1 MTVNFTTWI
10 IVALILSATANV
22 VAFWYIRKL
31 LTRFLFIS
39 QNLSDLVEV
48 IKVYRNH
55 IKSIYSLEMYYGDE
69 TLKKLI
75 SHTVSLSEL
84 LEDYEDI
91 YSITEPL
98 LEEDDEEE
106 IYGEQIDAE
115 ETNSQ
120 EKDVLYAGS
129 RKRDP

>member
-1 MTVNFTTWI
+1 MFATLVISLLLNLFAI
-10 IVALILSATANV
+10 I
-22 VAFWYIRKL
+22 YIRWL
-31 LTRFLFIS
+31 LVSVKETAETLEVLQENIS
-39 QNLSDLVEV
+39 QFTVHLRE
-48 IKVYRNH
+48 
-55 IKSIYSLEMYYGDE
+55 IYELEMFYGDE
-69 TLKKLI
+69 TLKSLI

-98 LEEDDEEE
+98 LEEDEEE

>member
-10 IVALILSATANV
+10 IVALILSVAANA

-39 QNLSDLVEV
+39 QNLNDLVE
-48 IKVYRNH
+48 IINTYKDH
-55 IKSIYSLEMYYGDE
+55 IKRIYSLEMYYGDE
-69 TLKKLI
+69 TLKNLI

-98 LEEDDEEE
+98 LEEDEEE

>member
-1 MTVNFTTWI
+1 MTVNFTVWI
-10 IVALILSATANV
+10 IMALILSVSINII
-22 VAFWYIRKL
+22 AFWYIKKI

-39 QNLSDLVEV
+39 QNLNDLVKI
-48 IKVYRNH
+48 IKTYRDH

-69 TLKKLI
+69 TMQNLI

-98 LEEDDEEE
+98 IEEDDEEN
-106 IYGEQIDAE
+106 IYGEDIDAE

-120 EKDVLYAGS
+120 EKDVLYAGP
-129 RKRDP
+129 RKRDS

>member
-10 IVALILSATANV
+10 IVALILSVMANA

-31 LTRFLFIS
+31 LNRFLFIS
-39 QNLSDLVEV
+39 QNLNDLVEV
-48 IKVYRNH
+48 INVYKDH
-55 IKSIYSLEMYYGDE
+55 IKRIYSLEMYYGDE
-69 TLKKLI
+69 TLKSLI

-98 LEEDDEEE
+98 LEEDEEE

>member
-10 IVALILSATANV
+10 IVALILSVMANAV
-22 VAFWYIRKL
+22 VFWYIRKL

-39 QNLSDLVEV
+39 QNLNDLVE
-48 IKVYRNH
+48 IINTYKDH
-55 IKSIYSLEMYYGDE
+55 IKRIYSLEMYYGDE
-69 TLKKLI
+69 TLKNLI

-98 LEEDDEEE
+98 LEEDEEE

>member
-1 MTVNFTTWI
+1 MTVNFMTWI
-10 IVALILSATANV
+10 IISLVLSITANV

-39 QNLSDLVEV
+39 QNLGDLVEV
-48 IKVYRNH
+48 ITIYRNH
-55 IKSIYSLEMYYGDE
+55 IKNVYSLEMYYGDE
-69 TLKKLI
+69 TLKALI

-98 LEEDDEEE
+98 SKEDEEE

-115 ETNSQ
+115 ETKSQ
-120 EKDVLYAGS
+120 EEDVLYAGS
-129 RKRDP
+129 RKRDS

>member
-1 MTVNFTTWI
+1 MTVNFTVWI
-10 IVALILSATANV
+10 IIALILSVSINII
-22 VAFWYIRKL
+22 AFWYIRKI

-39 QNLSDLVEV
+39 QNLGDLVEV
-48 IKVYRNH
+48 ITIYRNH
-55 IKSIYSLEMYYGDE
+55 IKNVYSLEMYYGDE
-69 TLKKLI
+69 TLKALI

-98 LEEDDEEE
+98 SKEDEEE

-115 ETNSQ
+115 ETKSQ
-120 EKDVLYAGS
+120 EEDVLYAGS
-129 RKRDP
+129 RKRDS

>member
-1 MTVNFTTWI
+1 MTVNFTVWI
-10 IVALILSATANV
+10 IIALILSVSINV
-22 VAFWYIRKL
+22 IAFWYIRKI

-39 QNLSDLVEV
+39 QNLNDLVKI
-48 IKVYRNH
+48 IKTYRDH

-69 TLKKLI
+69 TMQNLI

-98 LEEDDEEE
+98 IEEDDEEN
-106 IYGEQIDAE
+106 IYGEDIDAE

-120 EKDVLYAGS
+120 EKDVLYAGP
-129 RKRDP
+129 RKRDS